1 MTLDE
6 LQKFFGWCAL
16 LNAGVLTFSTI
27 MIVLCR
33 SWVARFH
40 GRLFGLDESTLSRI
54 YMQYLA
60 QYKILTLVFFCVP
73 WLALK
78 IME

>member
-6 LQKFFGWCAL
+6 LQKFFGWCAV
-16 LNAGVLTFSTI
+16 LNVGVLTFSTI

-33 SWVARFH
+33 SWIARFH
-40 GRLFGLDESTLSRI
+40 GRLFGLDDSVLFRI
-54 YMQYLA
+54 YIQYLA

-78 IME
+78 FMN